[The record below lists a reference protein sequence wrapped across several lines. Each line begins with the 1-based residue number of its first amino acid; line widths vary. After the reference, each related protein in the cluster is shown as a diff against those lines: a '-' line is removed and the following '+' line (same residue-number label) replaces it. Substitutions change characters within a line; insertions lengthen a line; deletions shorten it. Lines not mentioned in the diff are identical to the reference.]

1 LLTTKCRIVSGVDSG
16 YPDNRTKFEGIF
28 QMIAFYVTLAV
39 LGAALI
45 SSAATAQA
53 KKRASLQP
61 VRVRSTDR
69 RGR

>member
-1 LLTTKCRIVSGVDSG
+1 
-16 YPDNRTKFEGIF
+16 
-28 QMIAFYVTLAV
+28 MIAFYVTLAV